1 MTRTDRQD
9 RETHRTLL
17 LGLLVLGLVV
27 AYHILP
33 VLIWGVER

>member
-17 LGLLVLGLVV
+17 LCLVAFGLVV
-27 AYHILP
+27 AYYVVP
-33 VLIWGVER
+33 VLIWGAER